1 MTEQVKKRIEEIR
14 TRIQSIQDSIY
25 SITSEEEDYMW
36 NIPENLQNSDRY
48 YAAEEAV
55 DNLESASDSV
65 SEADDELG
73 ELLEEG
79 EHE

>member
-1 MTEQVKKRIEEIR
+1 MTEQVKKRLEEIR

-55 DNLESASDSV
+55 DNLESASDAV

>member
-1 MTEQVKKRIEEIR
+1 MTEQVKKRLEEIR

>member
-1 MTEQVKKRIEEIR
+1 MTEQTKKRLEEIR

>member
-1 MTEQVKKRIEEIR
+1 MTEQVKKRLEEIR

-55 DNLESASDSV
+55 DNLESAADAV